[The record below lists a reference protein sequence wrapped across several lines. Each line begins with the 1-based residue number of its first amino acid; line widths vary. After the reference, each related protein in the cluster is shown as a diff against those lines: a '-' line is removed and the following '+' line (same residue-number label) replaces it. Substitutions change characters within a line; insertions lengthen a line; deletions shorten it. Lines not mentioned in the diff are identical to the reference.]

1 MPGVPM
7 EMPSDTVMVLNVT
20 AFAPAPSAPAA
31 TSRASSSICILQCVK
46 LLHVDATPTCGF
58 SKSASPKPTARSID
72 RLGVCFSPST
82 TRREWR
88 RVSTAADFFVICLS
102 LRNAE
107 ALDQVAIDA
116 AQPLR
121 LPADSA
127 AGAALGVPCV

>member
-7 EMPSDTVMVLNVT
+7 EIPSDTVIVLKVT

-31 TSRASSSICILQCVK
+31 TRRVRSSICILQGVK

-72 RLGVCFSPST
+72 RLGACFSPST

-88 RVSTAADFFVICLS
+88 RVSTAADFLGMRPS

-107 ALDQVAIDA
+107 ALNQVAIDPS
-116 AQPLR
+116 QRLR
-121 LPADSA
+121 LPADTA
-127 AGAALGVPCV
+127 AGAVLGVPCV

>member
-7 EMPSDTVMVLNVT
+7 EIPSDTVIVPKVM

-31 TSRASSSICILQCVK
+31 TSRASSSICILQGVK

-58 SKSASPKPTARSID
+58 SKSALPNPTARSID
-72 RLGVCFSPST
+72 RFGACFSPST

-88 RVSTAADFFVICLS
+88 RVSTAADFLGMPSS

-107 ALDQVAIDA
+107 ALDQVSIDT
-116 AQPLR
+116 AQR
-121 LPADSA
+121 LCLPSDTA
-127 AGAALGVPCV
+127 AGTGLGV